1 MMRSLFAGVS
11 GLKNHQTRMD
21 VIGNNIANVN
31 TVGFKASR
39 VTFQDMLS
47 QTIKGAS
54 SATDTKGGT
63 NPMQIGMGMSLAS
76 INTIF
81 TDGSPQPTGK
91 QTDLSISGQGFFV
104 LSDGQSQVYTR
115 AGAFDFDT
123 EGNFIVPG
131 SGYKVMGWKADAN
144 GVIDS
149 KQDATGIQV
158 PVGKAMAAQVSSKI
172 VYENNLK
179 AGAKAIGTPA
189 EQAAADAAKVAAD
202 AAKVV
207 ADNNK
212 VAADADKAAAD
223 TAKAT
228 ADTAKKAID
237 AAKLAMT
244 AAKDAA
250 DALAAGTAGATQAAV
265 VAAVAAAVS
274 AAQAAVTA
282 ASPATSTAA
291 AAAKTAADALK
302 TETDALVATPATA
315 TPASVAA
322 AALTAETAAA
332 NAATLAGTE
341 ASTASINATTAATAA
356 TNAANAAAAA
366 ATAATNAAQAVL
378 DAYGTSSAAP
388 ASITVYDV
396 QGNPYS
402 VKGTFM
408 KTGEN
413 TWSFTPNGTVTND
426 SGIIVANVTTT
437 PSIIK
442 FKADGTYDQ
451 TSTINNMTIDPAGG
465 PYAGGGA
472 FTITPD
478 FSKLT
483 QYGAEE
489 STVKATSQDGYA
501 AGTLKSVSID
511 QSGVIIG
518 TFTNGKNQTLA
529 QVALAVFNNPGG
541 LNKVGDSM
549 FSQSNNSGEPQI
561 GSSETGGRG
570 KFTPGSLEMSN
581 VDLAQEFSEM
591 IVTQRGF
598 QANSKIIT
606 TSDEMLQEL
615 ANLKR

>member
-54 SATDTKGGT
+54 SATANRGGT
-63 NPMQIGMGMSLAS
+63 NPLQIGMGMSLAS
-76 INTIF
+76 IDTIF

-123 EGNFIVPG
+123 AGNFIVPG
-131 SGYKVMGWKADAN
+131 TGYKVMGWKADAS

-149 KQDATGIQV
+149 KQDAAAIQI
-158 PVGKAMAAQVSSKI
+158 PVGASMPAQVSSKI
-172 VYENNLK
+172 IYTNNLS

-202 AAKVV
+202 AAKVI

-212 VAADADKAAAD
+212 TAADAAKTAAD
-223 TAKAT
+223 TAKTT
-228 ADTAKKAID
+228 ADAAKAAID
-237 AAKLAMT
+237 AAKLAMA
-244 AAKDAA
+244 AAKKEA
-250 DALAAGTAGATQAAV
+250 DDLAAGVAGATPTSVQNAV
-265 VAAVAAAVS
+265 VAAVSAAAL
-274 AAQAAVTA
+274 AVTA
-282 ASPATSTAA
+282 ASPATLSLATAA
-291 AAAKTAADALK
+291 KNDADALK
-302 TETDALVATPATA
+302 TVTDDLVAGTA
-315 TPASVAA
+315 DETAVAA
-322 AALTAETAAA
+322 AAATADASMTSAAML
-332 NAATLAGTE
+332 AASE
-341 ASTASINATTAATAA
+341 ASDAAINATTAATAA
-356 TNAANAAAAA
+356 TAAAAAATAA

-378 DAYGTSSAAP
+378 DAYGTSSAVP
-388 ASITVYDV
+388 TSITVYDV

-413 TWSFTPNGTVTND
+413 TWSFTPNGTVVDD
-426 SGIIVANVTTT
+426 SGVIVGNITAT
-437 PSIIK
+437 PSTIR
-442 FKADGTYDQ
+442 FNADGTYDQ
-451 TSTINNMTIDPAGG
+451 TSTINTMTIDPAGG
-465 PYAGGGA
+465 PYAGAGA

-478 FSKLT
+478 FSALT
-483 QYGAEE
+483 QYGGE
-489 STVKATSQDGYA
+489 STAKATGKDGYA
-501 AGTLKSVSID
+501 AGTLNSVTIN
-511 QSGVIIG
+511 QAGVIVG
-518 TFTNGKNQTLA
+518 TFTNGEQQTLA

-541 LNKVGDSM
+541 LNKAGDSM

>member
-47 QTIKGAS
+47 QTIQGAS
-54 SATDTKGGT
+54 SATATKGGT

-76 INTIF
+76 IDTIF

-104 LSDGQSQVYTR
+104 LSDGQNQVYTR

-149 KQDATGIQV
+149 KQDPAGIQV
-158 PVGKAMAAQVSSKI
+158 PVGKSMAAQVSSKI
-172 VYENNLK
+172 TYTNNLS

-189 EQAAADAAKVAAD
+189 EQANADAAKVAAD
-202 AAKVV
+202 AAKVI

-212 VAADADKAAAD
+212 VAADAAKTAAD
-223 TAKAT
+223 TAKTT
-228 ADTAKKAID
+228 ADAAKAAID

-244 AAKDAA
+244 AAKNAA
-250 DALAAGTAGATQAAV
+250 DALVAGTGTQAAV

-282 ASPATSTAA
+282 SSPATLGLATTA
-291 AAAKTAADALK
+291 KNDADALK
-302 TETDALVATPATA
+302 TETDGLVAATA
-315 TPASVAA
+315 TPADVVAAAVTAEGSITSAASVAA
-322 AALTAETAAA
+322 S
-332 NAATLAGTE
+332 E
-341 ASTASINATTAATAA
+341 ASTAAINATTAATAA
-356 TNAANAAAAA
+356 TAAAANA
-366 ATAATNAAQAVL
+366 ATAATTATKAAQDVL
-378 DAYGTSSAAP
+378 DAYGISSSVP
-388 ASITVYDV
+388 TSITVYDV

-408 KTGEN
+408 KTGDN
-413 TWSFTPNGTVTND
+413 TWSFTPNGTVED
-426 SGIIVANVTTT
+426 SGVIVANITTT
-437 PSIIK
+437 PSTIR
-442 FKADGTYDQ
+442 FKADGSYDQ
-451 TSTINNMTIDPAGG
+451 TSTINTMTINPAGG
-465 PYAGGGA
+465 PYAGAGA
-472 FTITPD
+472 FTVTPD
-478 FSKLT
+478 FSALT
-483 QYGAEE
+483 QYGGE
-489 STVKATSQDGYA
+489 SSAKATGKDGYA
-501 AGTLKSVSID
+501 SGTLKTVTID
-511 QSGVIIG
+511 PSGVIIG
-518 TFTNGKNQTLA
+518 TFTNGENQTLA

-541 LNKVGDSM
+541 LNKAGDSL